1 LCLWGMMC
9 RSRATT
15 WWAAEAW
22 RAPSLCTRL
31 PALPRPRGMDAE
43 CFRQITIAD
52 VFQAEP

>member
-1 LCLWGMMC
+1 
-9 RSRATT
+9 
-15 WWAAEAW
+15 
-22 RAPSLCTRL
+22 LCTRL